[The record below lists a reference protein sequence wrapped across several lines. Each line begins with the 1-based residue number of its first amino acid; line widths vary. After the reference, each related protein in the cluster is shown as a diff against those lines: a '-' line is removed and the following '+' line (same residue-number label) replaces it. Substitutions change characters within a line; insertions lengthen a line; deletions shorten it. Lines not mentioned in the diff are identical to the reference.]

1 MLDLPPF
8 SAHPASAQPVAD
20 PASFRQAMRELAGHV
35 SVIATGSGAAR
46 TGFTATSVSSL
57 SAEPPT
63 LLVCLNRAS
72 SSYPVLSRSGAF
84 TVNVL
89 HAGQQSVAE
98 RFSGA
103 GGLKGLARYEG
114 ADWLTLASGAPALA
128 GASAVFDCVVDELI
142 ERHTHAIVIG
152 KVLAATTEPGF
163 AALLYR
169 NGRYGS

>member
-1 MLDLPPF
+1 MLDLLPFALPPAAADP
-8 SAHPASAQPVAD
+8 SAD
-20 PASFRQAMRELAGHV
+20 PAAYRQAMRELAGHV
-35 SVIATGSGAAR
+35 SVIATGSGAER

-72 SSYPVLSRSGAF
+72 SSYPVLERSGSF

-89 HAGQQSVAE
+89 HEGQKAIAE

-103 GGLKGLARYEG
+103 GGLKGVARYHG
-114 ADWLTLASGAPALA
+114 ADWLTLASGAPALV
-128 GASAVFDCVVDELI
+128 GASAVFDCMLDELI

-152 KVLAATTEPGF
+152 RVVAVAVQPGQP
-163 AALLYR
+163 ALLYR
-169 NGRYGS
+169 NGRYSS